1 MASNLDPSI
10 LNNNNER
17 FETGSSRTG
26 YNNGKQSLQASNL
39 KEIIFLKK
47 KQHDLDVRST
57 LPANCY
63 RGCLERCLRFE
74 NTHSVTENSLFV

>member
-39 KEIIFLKK
+39 KEINLKK
-47 KQHDLDVRST
+47 K
-57 LPANCY
+57 N
-63 RGCLERCLRFE
+63 
-74 NTHSVTENSLFV
+74 NMIWMFVQLYLQIAIGGA